1 LKREIYT
8 IDFKENVIK
17 KVGGAMFPHSNKRVV
32 RRGKLKCPPPSHVWK

>member
-8 IDFKENVIK
+8 IDFKEKVIK
-17 KVGGAMFPHSNKRVV
+17 KGGKMFSHSNKRVV